1 MRELKSAAILP
12 SAAALSPPLA
22 ELSAPPRRP
31 SAASAEIG
39 STLFTIVRT
48 VPGAPPV
55 TAGTDVLPSA
65 PKASE
70 TTTLIVYFPAGKMI
84 PLTDVSLA
92 PDLRRV
98 GSAPDP
104 SSEQYS

>member
-39 STLFTIVRT
+39 ATLIVRT

-70 TTTLIVYFPAGKMI
+70 TTTLIVYFPAEKMI

-104 SSEQYS
+104 SSEKYS